1 MDTKLLFSGLIKR
14 GFDMTTP
21 TVTIV
26 ARQKLRIV
34 LMARDVELRIVSLIV
49 RAREGADDV
58 VLLDLGSNDST
69 VEYAQEVDCEVLHF
83 NDEVNSHNIAS
94 YLINSNLE
102 SFDSTLILSIT
113 DEWRLRDLPLSINR
127 AREGWDIHLSHQ
139 VDEIKNSTLDDF
151 VLSEV
156 HLQHIVLSRDGMKSI
171 AEMGSQSLVSELDES
186 LRVRIVQAPKSVKI
200 PQRESLATA
209 SRFAQLFYWM
219 LETKHPLLLFGI
231 PGTVLFI
238 LGYRLSGN
246 VVGALEELNSTS
258 IGVTLATI
266 AMTLIGL
273 FGIMVALILYIMG
286 KQVEQIQSQYN
297 WPSRE

>member
-1 MDTKLLFSGLIKR
+1 MK
-14 GFDMTTP
+14 TP
-21 TVTIV
+21 TVNNV

-83 NDEVNSHNIAS
+83 NDEVNSQNIAS

-139 VDEIKNSTLDDF
+139 VDEIKNSPVDDF
-151 VLSEV
+151 TLSEV
-156 HLQHIVLSRDGMKSI
+156 DLQHIVLSCDGMKSI
-171 AEMGSQSLVSELDES
+171 AKMSTQSLVSELDES
-186 LRVRIVQAPKSVKI
+186 LRVRIVQASKSVKI

-209 SRFAQLFYWM
+209 SRFAQFFYWM

>member
-1 MDTKLLFSGLIKR
+1 MK
-14 GFDMTTP
+14 TP
-21 TVTIV
+21 TVNNV

-83 NDEVNSHNIAS
+83 NDEVNSQNIAS

-127 AREGWDIHLSHQ
+127 AREGWDIHISHQ
-139 VDEIKNSTLDDF
+139 VDEIKNSPVDDF
-151 VLSEV
+151 VLSDV
-156 HLQHIVLSRDGMKSI
+156 DLQHIVLSRDGMKSI
-171 AEMGSQSLVSELDES
+171 AKISTQSLVSELDES
-186 LRVRIVQAPKSVKI
+186 LRVRIVQASKSVKI

-297 WPSRE
+297 WPSRD

>member
-1 MDTKLLFSGLIKR
+1 
-14 GFDMTTP
+14 MTAP
-21 TVTIV
+21 TVVIV

-49 RAREGADDV
+49 RAREGADHV

-83 NDEVNSHNIAS
+83 NDEVNSQNIAS

-139 VDEIKNSTLDDF
+139 VDEIKNSILDDI

-156 HLQHIVLSRDGMKSI
+156 HLQHIVLSRNGMKSI
-171 AEMGSQSLVSELDES
+171 AKMGTQSLVSELDES
-186 LRVRIVQAPKSVKI
+186 LRVRIVQASKSVKI

>member
-1 MDTKLLFSGLIKR
+1 
-14 GFDMTTP
+14 MTAP
-21 TVTIV
+21 TVVIV

-49 RAREGADDV
+49 RAREGADHV

-83 NDEVNSHNIAS
+83 NDEVNSQNIAS

-139 VDEIKNSTLDDF
+139 VDEVKNSILDDI

-156 HLQHIVLSRDGMKSI
+156 HLQHIVLSRNGMKSI
-171 AEMGSQSLVSELDES
+171 AKMGTQSLVSELDES
-186 LRVRIVQAPKSVKI
+186 LRVRIVQASKSVKI

>member
-1 MDTKLLFSGLIKR
+1 
-14 GFDMTTP
+14 MTAP
-21 TVTIV
+21 TVNIV

-49 RAREGADDV
+49 RAREGADDG

-171 AEMGSQSLVSELDES
+171 AEMGSQSLASELDES

>member
-1 MDTKLLFSGLIKR
+1 
-14 GFDMTTP
+14 MTTLS
-21 TVTIV
+21 VSAV

-34 LMARDVELRIVSLIV
+34 LMARDIELRLISLIV
-49 RAREGADDV
+49 RAREGADEV
-58 VLLDLGSNDST
+58 ILLDLGSNDST
-69 VEYAQEVDCEVLHF
+69 VEFAQEVDCDVLHF
-83 NDEVNSHNIAS
+83 DNQGNPQSIAS
-94 YLINSNLE
+94 YLLDSNLE
-102 SFDSTLILSIT
+102 PIDSTLVLAVT
-113 DEWRLRDLPLSINR
+113 DEWKLRDLPLSINR
-127 AREGWDIHLSHQ
+127 AREGWDVHLSHQ
-139 VDEIKNSTLDDF
+139 VEDVKTGVRDDIR
-151 VLSEV
+151 LSNAE
-156 HLQHIVLSRDGMKSI
+156 LQHIVLSQDGMESI
-171 AEMGSQSLVSELDES
+171 AKLDEQSLASELDES
-186 LRVRIVQAPKSVKI
+186 LRVRIVQAQRSVKI

-219 LETKHPLLLFGI
+219 LETRHPLLLFGI

-266 AMTLIGL
+266 AMTLVGL

-297 WPSRE
+297 WPSRD

>member
-1 MDTKLLFSGLIKR
+1 
-14 GFDMTTP
+14 MTAP
-21 TVTIV
+21 TVVIV

-83 NDEVNSHNIAS
+83 NDEVNSQNIAS

-139 VDEIKNSTLDDF
+139 VDEIKNSPVDDF
-151 VLSEV
+151 VLSDV
-156 HLQHIVLSRDGMKSI
+156 DLQHIVLSRDGMKSI
-171 AEMGSQSLVSELDES
+171 AKISTQSLVSELDES
-186 LRVRIVQAPKSVKI
+186 LRVRIVQASKSVKI

-297 WPSRE
+297 WPSRD

>member
-1 MDTKLLFSGLIKR
+1 LLFSGLIKR
-14 GFDMTTP
+14 GFDMTAP
-21 TVTIV
+21 TVVIV

-49 RAREGADDV
+49 RAREGADHV

-83 NDEVNSHNIAS
+83 NDEVNSQNIAS

-139 VDEIKNSTLDDF
+139 VDEIKNSILDDI

-156 HLQHIVLSRDGMKSI
+156 HLQHIVLSRNGMKSI
-171 AEMGSQSLVSELDES
+171 AKMGTQSLVSELDES
-186 LRVRIVQAPKSVKI
+186 LRVRIVQASKSVKI